1 MKHWG
6 VLPSMPL
13 KWTSRGRKTLSLC
26 GMNRGHHFRVWES
39 ASISTTGVV
48 LVLVLLSFTRVV
60 SHLSIEKG
68 DTTLPA
74 EQRGGKHIHHRSS
87 LRVFDIES
95 GKDTGVLAGH
105 WGVPL
110 CKCNVTRA
118 GQSGCNAKLK

>member
-1 MKHWG
+1 VKHWG

-74 EQRGGKHIHHRSS
+74 EQRGGQASNWKGKARGGN
-87 LRVFDIES
+87 S
-95 GKDTGVLAGH
+95 GKSGILYIHSDENFQLDPVGLTGNSH
-105 WGVPL
+105 
-110 CKCNVTRA
+110 
-118 GQSGCNAKLK
+118 QSR